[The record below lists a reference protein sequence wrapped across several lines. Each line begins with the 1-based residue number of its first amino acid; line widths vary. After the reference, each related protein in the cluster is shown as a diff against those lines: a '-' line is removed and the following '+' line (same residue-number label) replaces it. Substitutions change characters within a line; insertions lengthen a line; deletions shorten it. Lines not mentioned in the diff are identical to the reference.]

1 MVEISLYKCSI
12 SCYILTQWIYI
23 LQKSEKVFTFKYSFF
38 ANVLKYQCF
47 QLAVKHCKIVTRK
60 NTCKLIIGR
69 KDTVIYN

>member
-1 MVEISLYKCSI
+1 MLYIDESK
-12 SCYILTQWIYI
+12 ILY
-23 LQKSEKVFTFKYSFF
+23 FF
-38 ANVLKYQCF
+38 CANGRMYQLF